1 MLHLFSHKVGGCTLS
16 QGGLTAKSTNT
27 IKNFQALLETE
38 LLINFQEKKNILL
51 EEKQTNK
58 QICLEN

>member
-1 MLHLFSHKVGGCTLS
+1 M
-16 QGGLTAKSTNT
+16 
-27 IKNFQALLETE
+27 KNFQALLETE